1 MKEVYNMTKCPEC
14 GNTLNNERREISPG
28 IYANVE
34 VCPNCE
40 DEWVDEKEYEELRSL
55 FKRKVFKVGGSL
67 AVRLPKEI
75 ADVVGIHDGD
85 DVVITTRNRRII
97 LEHK

>member
-1 MKEVYNMTKCPEC
+1 MTKCPEC
-14 GNTLNNERREISPG
+14 ATPMEKEKREISPG

-34 VCPNCE
+34 ICPTCK

-75 ADVVGIHDGD
+75 ADIVGVHDGD
-85 DVVITTRNRRII
+85 NLLITTRDHKII
-97 LEHK
+97 IEHQ

>member
-1 MKEVYNMTKCPEC
+1 MTKCPEC
-14 GNTLNNERREISPG
+14 GTSMKKEKRELSPG
-28 IYANVE
+28 IYADLE
-34 VCPNCE
+34 ICPNCE
-40 DEWVDEKEYEELRSL
+40 DEWVDESDYEELRSL

-85 DVVITTRNRRII
+85 DLMITTRKHKII
-97 LEHK
+97 IEHK

>member
-1 MKEVYNMTKCPEC
+1 MTKCPEC
-14 GNTLNNERREISPG
+14 GTSMKKEKRELSPG
-28 IYANVE
+28 IYANLE
-34 VCPNCE
+34 ICPNCE
-40 DEWVDEKEYEELRSL
+40 DEWVDESDYEELRSL

-85 DVVITTRNRRII
+85 DLMITTRKHKII
-97 LEHK
+97 IEHK